1 MEKRLFVT
9 AEEVANDF
17 EISRAK
23 AYNMIRQMNEELEQQ
38 GYLTVAGR
46 VSRKYYLERIYGG
59 EEAVRQGR

>member
-9 AEEVANDF
+9 AAEVANDF
-17 EISRAK
+17 EISRTK
-23 AYNMIRQMNEELEQQ
+23 AYNMIRQMNEELEQR

-59 EEAVRQGR
+59 EEAIRQG

>member
-9 AEEVANDF
+9 AAEVANDF
-17 EISRAK
+17 EISRTK
-23 AYNMIRQMNEELEQQ
+23 AYNMIRQMNEELEQK

-59 EEAVRQGR
+59 EEAKHQE

>member
-1 MEKRLFVT
+1 MEKKMFVT

-23 AYNMIRQMNEELEQQ
+23 AYNMIRQMNEELEQR

-46 VSRKYYLERIYGG
+46 VSRKYYLERMYGG
-59 EEAVRQGR
+59 EEAIRQD

>member
-9 AEEVANDF
+9 AAEVANDF
-17 EISRAK
+17 EISRTK
-23 AYNMIRQMNEELEQQ
+23 AYNMIRQMNEELEQR

-59 EEAVRQGR
+59 EEAVRQG